1 MTKDIDPADYVAA
14 RLTGIAGRGDAPRL
28 AAQAAA
34 RAQMAGDLFR
44 AAMWRQVVAALPRAA
59 DGAGRHVNLTV

>member
-1 MTKDIDPADYVAA
+1 MTQDLHIADYVAA

-34 RAQMAGDLFR
+34 RAQMAGDQFR
-44 AAMWRQVVAALPRAA
+44 AAIWHQVVEALPRAA